1 MSFDPVEEKQEVAQP
16 TVETKGTPQGH
27 ETREQREEL
36 KALSKEV
43 FGVSSRY
50 QKLYQYDKVLT
61 QKITET
67 VPGVDGAPDTEK
79 EVEVPIYAKG
89 TTKVKQSVRKYRS
102 TEEVLELLRSFK
114 AKRDEFL
121 AQMKAQQEAAK
132 AKKEQDAAAEKL
144 KEELTGSALT

>member
-1 MSFDPVEEKQEVAQP
+1 MSFDPKPEEKEQVQEVQTSTLGSTFA
-16 TVETKGTPQGH
+16 
-27 ETREQREEL
+27 TREQREEL

-50 QKLYQYDKVLT
+50 QKLYEYNQVLT
-61 QKITET
+61 QKIKEI
-67 VPGVDGAPDTEK
+67 VPGVDGSEDEEK

-102 TEEVLELLRSFK
+102 TEEVIELLRSFK